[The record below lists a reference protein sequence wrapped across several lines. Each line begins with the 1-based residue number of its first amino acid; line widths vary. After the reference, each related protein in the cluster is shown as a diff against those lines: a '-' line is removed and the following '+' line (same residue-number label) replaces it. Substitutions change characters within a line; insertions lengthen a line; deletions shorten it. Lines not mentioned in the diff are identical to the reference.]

1 MPARVWPGFGD
12 AAVAERVLAAWRE
25 HGPEAARSLL
35 AQLAPQQLQPS
46 GPLVQELRWR
56 LQGHAGPRLLVDGV
70 WFCRSHGGI
79 TRVWE
84 QVLRCW
90 ALPELVTP
98 AAPVRILDRDSHL
111 ALLDRLD
118 AVEAEPVNPLDWT
131 AMGALAA
138 DNQRHAQAW
147 GADVFLSSW
156 ISTCGDS
163 APTRPELALVHDC
176 IPERSASLQPE
187 LRTLRQR
194 WLGGASGFLAV
205 SASTAQDL
213 ERFRQL
219 PSGSIPWCH
228 LAPEPIFG
236 QVHAGTRLWPQLK
249 LDAGLRQPYVLLPAT
264 SSIGSY
270 KNPEL
275 VAQALLE
282 PGLEAVQLV
291 LSGLAASTHAQALV
305 QRWPALQERLVV
317 AGFTDLQLALAYHH
331 ALAVVLP
338 SRVEGFGLPALEAL
352 AAGAVVL
359 LADSRGLREAGG
371 GACPRFHPEQ
381 PTQLAAWLRLL
392 LDPMSA
398 EWLMQRLRSRRKLH
412 LHERNPD
419 LFGLALL
426 AMARCLSGCGGV
438 APVQLPS

>member
-1 MPARVWPGFGD
+1 M
-12 AAVAERVLAAWRE
+12 AEAVLAAWRQD
-25 HGPEAARSLL
+25 GPGEARSLL
-35 AQLAPQQLQPS
+35 AHLSQPQLQAS
-46 GPLVQELRWR
+46 GPLVQELHWR

-90 ALPELVTP
+90 SLPELVTP

-111 ALLDRLD
+111 ALLDRFD
-118 AVEAEPVNPLDWT
+118 AVEAEPVNPLDWEAIT
-131 AMGALAA
+131 GLAA
-138 DNQRHAQAW
+138 NNQLHAQAW
-147 GADVFLSSW
+147 AADVFLSSW
-156 ISTCGDS
+156 ISTCGES
-163 APTRPELALVHDC
+163 APAVPELALVHDC
-176 IPERSASLQPE
+176 IPERSTTLQPE
-187 LRTLRQR
+187 LRALRRR
-194 WLGGASGFLAV
+194 WLSGASGFLAV
-205 SASTAQDL
+205 SASTAEDL

-228 LAPEPIFG
+228 LAPEPVFG
-236 QVHAGTRLWPQLK
+236 EVLAGMRLWPQLK
-249 LDAGLRQPYVLLPAT
+249 VDAGLREPYLLLPAT

-275 VAQALLE
+275 VAQALLQ

-291 LSGLAASTHAQALV
+291 LSGLAASSHAEALV
-305 QRWPALQERLVV
+305 QRWPALQKRLVV

-352 AAGAVVL
+352 ATGAVVL

-371 GACPRFHPEQ
+371 VACPRFHPEQ

-398 EWLMQRLRSRRKLH
+398 EWLMPYLRSRRTLH

-426 AMARCLSGCGGV
+426 AMARRLSGCDRL
-438 APVQLPS
+438 APLQLPS

>member
-1 MPARVWPGFGD
+1 MPPRVWPGFGD
-12 AAVAERVLAAWRE
+12 AAVATRVLAAWRE
-25 HGPEAARSLL
+25 QGPEAARSLL
-35 AQLAPQQLQPS
+35 AQLAPLQLQAS
-46 GPLVQELRWR
+46 GLLVQELHSR
-56 LQGHAGPRLLVDGV
+56 LQGNAGPRLLVDGV
-70 WFCRSHGGI
+70 WFCRPHGGI

-84 QVLRCW
+84 QVLRSW

-111 ALLDRLD
+111 ALIDRLD
-118 AVEAEPVNPLDWT
+118 AVEAEPVNPLDWK
-131 AMGALAA
+131 AMGALAVE
-138 DNQRHAQAW
+138 NRRHAKAW
-147 GADVFLSSW
+147 AADVFLSSW
-156 ISTCGDS
+156 ITTCGDS
-163 APTRPELALVHDC
+163 APTLPELALVHDC
-176 IPERSASLQPE
+176 IPERSSRLQPE

-205 SASTAQDL
+205 SASTAEDL

-228 LAPEPIFG
+228 LSPEPIFG
-236 QVHAGTRLWPQLK
+236 EVLAGMRLWPQLK
-249 LDAGLRQPYVLLPAT
+249 VDAGLSQPYLLLPAT

-275 VAQALLE
+275 VAQALLQ

-291 LSGLAASTHAQALV
+291 LSGLAASSHAQALV
-305 QRWPALQERLVV
+305 QRWPALQNRVVV

-352 AAGAVVL
+352 AADAVVL

-371 GACPRFHPEQ
+371 VACPRFHPEQ

-398 EWLMQRLRSRRKLH
+398 EWLKHYLRPRRTLH

-426 AMARCLSGCGGV
+426 AMARHLSSCDRP
-438 APVQLPS
+438 APLQLPS